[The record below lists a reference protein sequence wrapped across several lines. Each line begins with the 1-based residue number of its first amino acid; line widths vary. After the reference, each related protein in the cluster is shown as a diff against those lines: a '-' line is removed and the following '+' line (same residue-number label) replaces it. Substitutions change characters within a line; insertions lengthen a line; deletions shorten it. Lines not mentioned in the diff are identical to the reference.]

1 MVTYRSVLLATLN
14 AFALNSPSDGYDWAE
29 LYNDDRLFN
38 ELTDGELYNLLID
51 YLNYMKG
58 E

>member
-1 MVTYRSVLLATLN
+1 MVDYRSVLLNALN
-14 AFALNSPSDGYDWAE
+14 GFALNSPSDGYDWGEIYGDCLFEELSDNE
-29 LYNDDRLFN
+29 LYTLVNH
-38 ELTDGELYNLLID
+38 

>member
-1 MVTYRSVLLATLN
+1 MVTYRSVLLNTVKG
-14 AFALNSPSDGYDWAE
+14 FAANSPRDGYDWAE
-29 LYNDDRLFN
+29 LYDDYDLFENLNDDELFA
-38 ELTDGELYNLLID
+38 LINH